1 MPTYKAFID
10 ATIEIEVQADNR
22 QHAMDVAYDRFENE
36 PQLQEALVYE
46 AVCEHAEES
55 EDQYEEE

>member
-1 MPTYKAFID
+1 MPTYRAFID

-22 QHAMDVAYDRFENE
+22 NEAVDKAYAKFENDAE
-36 PQLQEALVYE
+36 LQEALIYE

-55 EDQYEEE
+55 EDQYEKE